1 MDDAAASEIG
11 SVLSAVLW
19 ISDSAVLGGG
29 DDDALVDDDHYS
41 LQRRR
46 ARALAAGGDD
56 DDDAARSYAAAANLT
71 DTMRALCKSL
81 LATSEFAGA
90 EARIAKQRFGLACYR
105 ESFDWLDGRAFDA
118 PTASERV
125 TFPSNVTAGA
135 RLVKR
140 STNWGLNDDAV
151 DDTVAIDDDGTAGM
165 SAYVDLVL
173 ATFDQDLYSAATA
186 DASNARMVAAVAALG
201 DPALGAIN
209 GGVLASG
216 LFSAPFDEVVVL
228 DGLTDSTTGG
238 ALEVGRLRRRAYGS
252 RLLQLEVN

>member
-1 MDDAAASEIG
+1 
-11 SVLSAVLW
+11 
-19 ISDSAVLGGG
+19 
-29 DDDALVDDDHYS
+29 
-41 LQRRR
+41 
-46 ARALAAGGDD
+46 
-56 DDDAARSYAAAANLT
+56 
-71 DTMRALCKSL
+71 MRALCKSL

-118 PTASERV
+118 PTASEHV

-135 RLVKR
+135 RLAKR

-216 LFSAPFDEVVVL
+216 LFSAPFDEVVVI
-228 DGLTDSTTGG
+228 DGLTAGTTGG